1 MLDINLIPLA
11 SRKKVKKSILPE
23 GFQIPLEVIIGLG
36 AGLFGLIM
44 LMNIV
49 LLYLRFE
56 KVRQYRELKKEWQSI
71 LPDKEKVDSVLNDMR
86 QLQAE
91 FKSIESI
98 APRNRVL
105 WSQKLNIISDQLPHG
120 VWFKR
125 VVFNKDNVFMIEG
138 STIIKDSAELINVH
152 RFASNLKRD
161 PHFLEGLVNLEL
173 GSIQRRTI
181 GHVDIADFLLTAK
194 IK

>member
-23 GFQIPLEVIIGLG
+23 GFQIPVEVIIGLG
-36 AGLFGLIM
+36 AGVFGLI
-44 LMNIV
+44 LLLNVV
-49 LLYLRFE
+49 LFCLRYQ
-56 KVRQYRELKKEWQSI
+56 KVADYRKLKKEWQHI
-71 LPDKEKVDSVLNDMR
+71 LPDKESVDAILGDMR

-98 APRNRVL
+98 APRNQIL

-138 STIIKDSAELINVH
+138 STIIKDNAELINVH
-152 RFASNLKRD
+152 RFASNLKKD

-173 GSIQRRTI
+173 GSIQRRGI

>member
-36 AGLFGLIM
+36 AGVFGFIM

-152 RFASNLKRD
+152 RFASNLKKD